1 MDRSMMA
8 AKAAGKATTAAGA
21 EPPKG
26 GGHGHAVGGR
36 RPAIAGRRRDHHA
49 HGESVDVAY
58 HDRGRGGRST
68 CQASVVEVSEQ
79 AKP

>member
-1 MDRSMMA
+1 MGRSDY
-8 AKAAGKATTAAGA
+8 GSFHDGGQ
-21 EPPKG
+21 G
-26 GGHGHAVGGR
+26 GGHGHDVGGR